1 MRRLLAA
8 VTILLVVSSQALA
21 WSDAGHKIVASIA
34 YSRLTPAERENVVT
48 ILSNHPRFQV
58 DFVEARPENADP
70 AEWCFQQAS
79 VWPDIARG
87 FKGEDAKFNHGTW
100 HYINVPH
107 FLSPADEQALAGKVN
122 VNQSLD
128 APATPEEKMNAI
140 QTLRVTRAM
149 LVDPNVSD
157 RDKAVMMTWLF
168 HLVGDIHQPLH
179 TSALFSQKLF
189 PNGDRGG
196 NDIKTKQRGNLHSLW
211 DGFLGGKASVR
222 EAHQDAMSLIADPE
236 MAS

>member
-1 MRRLLAA
+1 MR
-8 VTILLVVSSQALA
+8 
-21 WSDAGHKIVASIA
+21 
-34 YSRLTPAERENVVT
+34 
-48 ILSNHPRFQV
+48 
-58 DFVEARPENADP
+58 
-70 AEWCFQQAS
+70 
-79 VWPDIARG
+79 
-87 FKGEDAKFNHGTW
+87 KFNHGTW
-100 HYINVPH
+100 HYINVPA
-107 FLSPADEQALAGKVN
+107 FLSPADEQALAGKLN

-157 RDKAVMMTWLF
+157 GDKAVMMTWLF

-179 TSALFSQKLF
+179 SSALFSQKLF

-211 DGFLGGKASVR
+211 DGFLGGKVSVR
-222 EAHQDAMSLIADPE
+222 EPQQIDEAADALLSIAKILRLLPTQ
-236 MAS
+236 